1 MIYTKKDIIKG
12 AVIYAIGD
20 TIAALLLHEFQ
31 LTRLLGMAFVGGTF
45 YAFEIPNYF
54 IWIDKKTD
62 QFKGAKKTIA
72 KTMLA
77 VIHFNPLWVA
87 RHLLFIKLFSLNFEA
102 INMNL
107 IHIALWSFVFNVP
120 ISILGNYIIQ
130 NKIKLDWRFLA
141 SSLFSGIL
149 AVYYAFSELFFK

>member
-54 IWIDKKTD
+54 IWIDKKTN
-62 QFKGAKKTIA
+62 QFKGAKKTIV

-107 IHIALWSFVFNVP
+107 IYIALWSFVFNVP

-141 SSLFSGIL
+141 SSIFSGIL

>member
-54 IWIDKKTD
+54 IWIDKKTN

-107 IHIALWSFVFNVP
+107 IYIALWSFVFNVP

-141 SSLFSGIL
+141 SSIFSGIL

>member
-1 MIYTKKDIIKG
+1 VIYTKKDIIKG

-54 IWIDKKTD
+54 IWIDKKTN

-107 IHIALWSFVFNVP
+107 IYIALWSFVFNVP

-141 SSLFSGIL
+141 SSIFSGIL